1 MDIPRMQVGDVA
13 SRFLVRRL
21 RETKAQ
27 FNDDSDGRQR
37 KPWEASDG
45 PVRAHNPKVGG
56 SNPPPATNGF
66 SESTRKPTISWAFVL
81 FRRTSTGV
89 STGLIGTCS
98 ALESGSLVT
107 GLLIAAFLLVGLSLA
122 SGDEVP
128 QAALDVEA
136 PRV

>member
-56 SNPPPATNGF
+56 SNPPPATKSMEEG
-66 SESTRKPTISWAFVL
+66 
-81 FRRTSTGV
+81 G
-89 STGLIGTCS
+89 
-98 ALESGSLVT
+98 
-107 GLLIAAFLLVGLSLA
+107 
-122 SGDEVP
+122 
-128 QAALDVEA
+128 EA
-136 PRV
+136 GAKAPAYGRPPVRSCERL